1 MGQNRSLLFF
11 GLALLLALATSI
23 VAYNWF
29 QNQGPAPQIKKV
41 VKYEGTPIVV
51 ASVDVPWG
59 TPLAKG
65 MIRLVNYPNEHL
77 PEGRF
82 TELEALKGRVI
93 LSPLKRHEPV
103 LESKLAPLD
112 IKTGGVVGVL
122 HPGMRAMAVRVNDVV
137 GLPGFIKPGDRVD
150 IMVTMANAG
159 KGERITKTVLENT
172 LVLATGTQMERTG
185 PNEKPRAVKVFTFEV
200 SLEEA
205 EKLALASTDGKLRIA
220 LRSPVNSEPELT
232 TGATPKSL
240 LSSYQSS
247 ASTSV
252 SNKKWAKRE
261 KVELIIGPK
270 RKVFRF

>member
-1 MGQNRSLLFF
+1 MGQNRSFLFF
-11 GLALLLALATSI
+11 GLAFGLALVVAI
-23 VAYNWF
+23 MAYNWF
-29 QNQGPAPQIKKV
+29 QSKAPVPQVKKV

-51 ASVDVPWG
+51 AGVDVPWG
-59 TPLAKG
+59 TPLTKG

-82 TELEALKGRVI
+82 TEIEALKGRIVI
-93 LSPLKRHEPV
+93 GHLKRHEPI

-150 IMVTMANAG
+150 IMVTLANVG
-159 KGERITKTVLENT
+159 KSERITKTVLENT
-172 LVLATGTQMERTG
+172 LVLATGKQMERTG
-185 PNEKPRAVKVFTFEV
+185 PDEKPRAVKVITFEV

-205 EKLALASTDGKLRIA
+205 EKLALASTEGKLRLA

-232 TGATPKSL
+232 KGATPKSL
-240 LSSYQSS
+240 LSSYKSS
-247 ASTSV
+247 AS
-252 SNKKWAKRE
+252 NRGGKKWAKRE
-261 KVELIIGPK
+261 KVELITGDK
-270 RKVFRF
+270 RKVLRF